1 MRIIRSLTCIFIAS
15 LFFVSAF
22 AADKPPRLDK
32 IMFQVTAEQWVETK
46 SAVVNV
52 AIDATL
58 GKEDLAKARSNILNK
73 LNKISDKG
81 DWHITRFNRSQD
93 RSGLER
99 LSVSAQAR
107 LPGSA
112 LATLRAQAKSV
123 SRPGETYSINNI
135 NFTPSLAEY
144 ETIRGQVRQNL
155 YKKINDELARV
166 NKTYPNQKFKVH
178 GINLIEGAE
187 PFPRTAKDRPM
198 ALQAM
203 AVEAA
208 PITVSNKV
216 KMTATVIL
224 GS

>member
-1 MRIIRSLTCIFIAS
+1 MRIIPSFTCLIFAS

-22 AADKPPRLDK
+22 AADKPPPLDR
-32 IMFQVTAEQWVETK
+32 ILFQVTAEQWVETK

-52 AIDATL
+52 SIDATL
-58 GKEDLAKARSNILNK
+58 GKEDLTKARSTILNK

-93 RSGLER
+93 SSGLER
-99 LSVSAQAR
+99 LSVSAEAR
-107 LPGSA
+107 LPGST

-123 SRPGETYSINNI
+123 SKPGETYSITNI

-144 ETIRGQVRQNL
+144 ETIRASVRKNL

-166 NKTYPNQKFKVH
+166 NQTYPTQKFKVH
-178 GINLIEGAE
+178 GVNLIKGVPPLA
-187 PFPRTAKDRPM
+187 RTDRNRPM
-198 ALQAM
+198 ALLSVA
-203 AVEAA
+203 AVAA

-216 KMTATVIL
+216 TMTATVVL